1 MVVGFISCSPSDM
14 VGNSSGKPPAAS
26 TPRRT
31 ESARPRKCMLQL
43 TTSDHEL
50 QMPTIG
56 LPSNAIRENP
66 DARIAERGAKPG
78 TSVPANHLALLRPV
92 GVVTISGPGPRTP

>member
-14 VGNSSGKPPAAS
+14 VGNSSGNPPAAS

-31 ESARPRKCMLQL
+31 ESASPRKCMLQL

-50 QMPTIG
+50 QIPTIG
-56 LPSNAIRENP
+56 LPSTAILENP
-66 DARIAERGAKPG
+66 EARIAERWTNPG
-78 TSVPANHLALLRPV
+78 TSWPPNHFALLSDFGESSIAIGPV
-92 GVVTISGPGPRTP
+92 

>member
-1 MVVGFISCSPSDM
+1 MVVGFINCSPREM
-14 VGNSSGKPPAAS
+14 VGNSRGNPPAAS

-31 ESARPRKCMLQL
+31 ESASPRKCMLQL

-50 QMPTIG
+50 QIPTMG

-66 DARIAERGAKPG
+66 DARMAERCTKPG
-78 TSVPANHLALLRPV
+78 TSCPANHLTLRSWFI
-92 GVVTISGPGPRTP
+92 GRERRTR